1 VRVFNEV
8 QDPRSHI
15 NRLHNLTD
23 VIVIGMVA
31 VLCGAETWKQMVG
44 FAKSKIDFL
53 LEFLELP
60 HGIPSE
66 NTINRVFLTID
77 SIKFEACFLE
87 WVNTL
92 SDMIPGQVIAIDGK
106 TIRGAKEHGKTS
118 PIHIVSSWS

>member
-8 QDPRSHI
+8 QDPRGHI
-15 NRLHNLTD
+15 NRLHN
-23 VIVIGMVA
+23 
-31 VLCGAETWKQMVG
+31 
-44 FAKSKIDFL
+44 
-53 LEFLELP
+53 
-60 HGIPSE
+60 
-66 NTINRVFLTID
+66 LTID